1 MGDRLSALFKSRRGA
16 LIISAIAALLAAV
29 LLIVY
34 LRSYRSSVNSGTRP
48 ERVLVAKTLISR
60 GTAGLTIAQ
69 KGLYEVTTIQKDQLE
84 PFAIADPS
92 AINGRVAAGDI
103 YPGQQL
109 TQQDFTTENAATIP
123 YELAGA
129 QRAIAVPVDGVHG
142 LIGEVLT
149 GDYVDVYVG
158 IAGIA
163 GVSGGGAASAAAA
176 TKTQVRLLKPDIL
189 VLNAPTGTAS
199 TASDVVLRVSVNDVA
214 AFAYAADNERIW
226 LVLRPQVGASNTPSA
241 AATLATLLAGKG

>member
-1 MGDRLSALFKSRRGA
+1 VGNRFSGLFKTRRGA
-16 LIISAIAALLAAV
+16 LIISGVAALLAAL

-34 LRSYRSSVNSGTRP
+34 LRSYRSSVNAGARP
-48 ERVLVAKTLISR
+48 ERVLVAKRLITR

-69 KGLYEVTTIQKDQLE
+69 KGLYEITTVQKDQLE

-109 TQQDFTTENAATIP
+109 TQADFTTENADTIP
-123 YELAGA
+123 YEITGA
-129 QRAIAVPVDGVHG
+129 ERAIAVPVDGVHG

-158 IAGIA
+158 IAGI
-163 GVSGGGAASAAAA
+163 SGGSTSASAA
-176 TKTQVRLLKPDIL
+176 TSTQVRLLKPDIL
-189 VLNAPTGTAS
+189 VLNAPGAAAS
-199 TASDVVLRVSVNDVA
+199 SAADVVLRVSVNNTA
-214 AFAYAADNERIW
+214 EFAYAADYERIW
-226 LVLRPQVGASNTPSA
+226 LVLRPQVGASKTPAA
-241 AATLATLLAGKG
+241 AATLATLLAGAG